1 MSSIVFPALPGLEWS
16 VTRRPTFVSLQR
28 SSDSLREIYDAAQT
42 RCLYEFEL
50 SYSFLRNKNGATD
63 LQQIMGL
70 FLTMRGD
77 YDTFLFEDPNDK
89 SATAVQIGTGNGTN
103 KAFTLG
109 RNTGPSNYEA
119 IGYLNTLTGV
129 YLNGTLQ
136 SGANYSFVAPNIINF
151 NTAPGA
157 GVVVTATFT
166 FWYVCRFLSAS
177 HSYEQFLYNLH
188 TLKSCKFKSVVY

>member
-16 VTRRPTFVSLQR
+16 VVRKPTFVSLSR

-42 RCLYEFEL
+42 RCLYQFEL

-89 SATAVQIGTGNGTN
+89 SATLSQIGTGDGSN

-136 SGANYSFVAPNIINF
+136 PGSNYQFVAPNVILF

-166 FWYVCRFLSAS
+166 FWYVCRFLDDSQN
-177 HSYEQFLYNLH
+177 YNQFLSNLYE
-188 TLKSCKFKSVVY
+188 LKSCKFKSVVY